1 MSIKFSEIPNNPELF
16 NNYVENFE
24 KVKEF
29 FNTNFRNADYLV
41 ANLEAFNKDLEHRK
55 TLVNILKKQYSEDTP
70 SDKTAQNIEAL
81 NSENTFAILT
91 GQQLGIL
98 TGPLYTI
105 YKIITAI
112 KLANQL
118 NEKYPE
124 LKFVP
129 IFWLEGDDHDF
140 DEVNWIKILDN
151 ENSLTKIVYD
161 DGLDAETNRGP
172 MGNYQLD
179 LMIDNFIE
187 KIASSL
193 RETEFKSDLLNLIK
207 KHYYAGAT
215 FKSGFVGLVREF
227 FDKYGLIIFDPQDAE
242 VKDWLKEIF
251 IKDIENYSFISE
263 ELILRSAKLEENYH
277 AQVKIKPINLFYIED
292 SGRYLVEPAGND
304 FRLKGKRK
312 KFTKDELI
320 SEINSHPEKFSP
332 NVVLRPI
339 CQDFIFPTAYYVAGP
354 SEICYH
360 SQIYPYYAIHNL
372 TPPILYPRSSATII
386 ESKVKNILNKYEL
399 QLKDF
404 FTDLE
409 LLATNITDRNSEVVV
424 NNVIQNIIDE
434 LDNPFQSLKEN
445 LIKID
450 PTLEDIVKTAKNKTI
465 QAIEVVKEKAL
476 SAQKKKNEI
485 IFRQIYK
492 TSNILYP
499 DENLQEREINFI
511 YFMNKYSFKF
521 VDFLFENLD
530 INLFEHQIIEIG

>member
-1 MSIKFSEIPNNPELF
+1 MSIKYSEIPNNPELF
-16 NNYVENFE
+16 INYVENFD
-24 KVKEF
+24 KVRDF
-29 FNTNFRNADYLV
+29 FQSNFKDDDYLIS
-41 ANLEAFNKDLEHRK
+41 NLEAFNKDVEHRK
-55 TLVNILKKQYSEDTP
+55 KLVNILKKQYSSDTP
-70 SDKTAQNIEAL
+70 SEKTKENIDAL
-81 NSENTFAILT
+81 LSENTFAVVT

-118 NEKYPE
+118 NLKFPE

-161 DGLDAETNRGP
+161 DGLDSETNRGP

-179 LMIDNFIE
+179 LMIDNFVE

-193 RETEFKSDLLNLIK
+193 RETEFKFDLLNLIK

-215 FKSGFVGLVREF
+215 LKSGFVGLVKEF
-227 FDKYGLIIFDPQDAE
+227 FDKYGLIIFDPQDIE
-242 VKDWLKEIF
+242 IKTWLKNIF
-251 IKDIENYSFISE
+251 IKDVENYRFISE
-263 ELILRSAKLEENYH
+263 ELILRSAKLEEKYH
-277 AQVKIKPINLFYIED
+277 AQVKIKPVNLFYNED

-312 KFTKDELI
+312 KFTRELLI
-320 SEINSHPEKFSP
+320 SEINSSPEKFSP

-339 CQDFIFPTAYYVAGP
+339 CQDFILPTAYYVAGP

-360 SQIYPYYAIHNL
+360 SQIYPYYAVHNL
-372 TPPILYPRSSATII
+372 TPPILFPRASATII
-386 ESKVKNILNKYEL
+386 EAKLKNILNKYNL
-399 QLKDF
+399 ILKDF
-404 FTDLE
+404 FNDLE
-409 LLATNITDRNSEVVV
+409 TLATNITDKNSEVIV
-424 NNVIQNIIDE
+424 NDE
-434 LDNPFQSLKEN
+434 INNLITELEAPFEILKEQ

-450 PTLEDIVKTAKNKTI
+450 PTLEDVVKTAKNKTI
-465 QAIEVVKEKAL
+465 QSIELVREKAL
-476 SAQKKKNEI
+476 TAQNKKNEI

-511 YFMNKYSFKF
+511 YFMNKYSMGFI
-521 VDFLFENLD
+521 DFLFEKLE
-530 INLFEHQIIEIG
+530 INLFEHQIIDIE

>member
-1 MSIKFSEIPNNPELF
+1 MAIKFSDIPNSPELF
-16 NNYVENFE
+16 NDYIENFE
-24 KVKEF
+24 KVKDF
-29 FNTNFRNADYLV
+29 FHSNFRDFDYLIR
-41 ANLEAFNKDLEHRK
+41 NLETFNKDIEHREK
-55 TLVNILKKQYSEDTP
+55 LVSILKKQYSNTNSSE
-70 SDKTAQNIEAL
+70 KTLNNIHSL
-81 NSENTFAILT
+81 LSENTFAIVT

-105 YKIITAI
+105 YKIITTI

-161 DGLDAETNRGP
+161 DGLDTETNRGP

-179 LMIDNFIE
+179 LMIEQFIE
-187 KIASSL
+187 KIAASL
-193 RETEFKSDLLNLIK
+193 RETEFKSELLNLIK

-215 FKSGFVGLVREF
+215 LKTAFVGLVQEF
-227 FDKYGLIIFDPQDAE
+227 FDKYGLIVFDPQDIE
-242 VKDWLKEIF
+242 VKDWLKHIF
-251 IKDIENYSFISE
+251 IKDIESYRFISE

-277 AQVKIKPINLFYIED
+277 AQVKIKPINLFYVED
-292 SGRYLVEPAGND
+292 GGRYLIEPSGND

-312 KFTKDELI
+312 KFTKEQLI
-320 SEINSHPEKFSP
+320 AEINSNPEKFSP

-339 CQDFIFPTAYYVAGP
+339 CQDFLLPTVYYVAGP

-360 SQIYPYYAIHNL
+360 TQIYPYYAVHNL
-372 TPPILYPRSSATII
+372 TTPILYPRASATII
-386 ESKVKNILNKYEL
+386 EAKVKNILNKYEL
-399 QLKDF
+399 KLEDF

-409 LLATNITDRNSEVVV
+409 SLATNITDKNSEIVV
-424 NNVIQNIIDE
+424 NNLIEKTLNEIE
-434 LDNPFQSLKEN
+434 NPFEILKEN
-445 LIKID
+445 LLKID
-450 PTLEDIVKTAKNKTI
+450 PTLEDVVKTAKNKTI
-465 QAIEVVKEKAL
+465 QAIELVKEKAL
-476 SAQKKKNEI
+476 MAQRKKNEI

-511 YFMNKYSFKF
+511 YFANKYSLNFIEYI
-521 VDFLFENLD
+521 FENLD
-530 INLFEHQIIEIG
+530 INLFEHQIIDIG

>member
-1 MSIKFSEIPNNPELF
+1 MAIKFSDIPNSPELF
-16 NNYVENFE
+16 NDYIENFE
-24 KVKEF
+24 KVKDF
-29 FNTNFRNADYLV
+29 FHSNFRDFDYLIR
-41 ANLEAFNKDLEHRK
+41 NLETFNKDIEHREK
-55 TLVNILKKQYSEDTP
+55 LVSILKKQYSNTNSSE
-70 SDKTAQNIEAL
+70 KTLNNIHSL
-81 NSENTFAILT
+81 LSENTFAIVT

-105 YKIITAI
+105 YKIITTI

-161 DGLDAETNRGP
+161 DGLDTETNRGP

-179 LMIDNFIE
+179 LMIEQFIE
-187 KIASSL
+187 KIAASL
-193 RETEFKSDLLNLIK
+193 RETEFKSELLNLIK

-215 FKSGFVGLVREF
+215 LKTAFVGLVQEF
-227 FDKYGLIIFDPQDAE
+227 FDKYGLIIFDPQDIE
-242 VKDWLKEIF
+242 VKDWLKHIF
-251 IKDIENYSFISE
+251 IKDIESYRFISE

-277 AQVKIKPINLFYIED
+277 AQVKIKPINLFYVED
-292 SGRYLVEPAGND
+292 GGRYLIEPSGND

-312 KFTKDELI
+312 KFTKEQLI
-320 SEINSHPEKFSP
+320 AEINSNPEKFSP

-339 CQDFIFPTAYYVAGP
+339 CQDFLLPTVYYVAGP

-360 SQIYPYYAIHNL
+360 TQIYPYYAVHNL
-372 TPPILYPRSSATII
+372 TTPILYPRASATII
-386 ESKVKNILNKYEL
+386 EAKVKNILNKYEL
-399 QLKDF
+399 KLEDF

-409 LLATNITDRNSEVVV
+409 SLATNITDKNSEIVV
-424 NNVIQNIIDE
+424 NNLIEKTLNEIE
-434 LDNPFQSLKEN
+434 NPFEILKEN
-445 LIKID
+445 LLKID
-450 PTLEDIVKTAKNKTI
+450 PTLEDVVKTAKNKTI
-465 QAIEVVKEKAL
+465 QAIELVKEKAL
-476 SAQKKKNEI
+476 MAQRKKNEI

-511 YFMNKYSFKF
+511 YFANKYSLNFIEYI
-521 VDFLFENLD
+521 FENLD
-530 INLFEHQIIEIG
+530 INLFEHQIIDIG

>member
-16 NNYVENFE
+16 NNYVENFD
-24 KVKEF
+24 KVKDF
-29 FNTNFRNADYLV
+29 FNTNFRNLDYLV
-41 ANLEAFNKDLEHRK
+41 TNLEAFNKNLEHRK
-55 TLVNILKKQYSEDTP
+55 KLVNIFKKQYSSETP
-70 SDKTAQNIEAL
+70 SNKTTQNIEAL
-81 NSENTFAILT
+81 ISENTFAILT

-129 IFWLEGDDHDF
+129 VFWLEGDDHDF

-187 KIASSL
+187 KISSSL

-215 FKSGFVGLVREF
+215 FKSGFVGLLKEF
-227 FDKYGLIIFDPQDAE
+227 FDKYGLIFFDPQDVE
-242 VKDWLKEIF
+242 VKNWLKEIF

-320 SEINSHPEKFSP
+320 SEINSRPEKFSP

-360 SQIYPYYAIHNL
+360 CQLYPYYAIHNL

-386 ESKVKNILNKYEL
+386 EAKLNNILNKYEL

-409 LLATNITDRNSEVVV
+409 LLATNITDKNSEVVV

-434 LDNPFQSLKEN
+434 LDNPFQRLKEN

-450 PTLEDIVKTAKNKTI
+450 PTLEDIIKTAKNKTI

-499 DENLQEREINFI
+499 DENLQEREINVI
-511 YFMNKYSFKF
+511 YFINKYSFNF
-521 VDFLFENLD
+521 VDFLFEKLD